1 MAHRDKFGRTTF
13 GRKWTRQDDTGEI
26 PAPIPIN
33 LPLRICRSAEAFSI
47 RDAADRSVCHVCFE
61 DEQPPRQAM
70 RRFTEAEA
78 RQISQTIA
86 RMLTDADGAGARPG
100 SSMIPLEGLTVEN
113 DE

>member
-13 GRKWTRQDDTGEI
+13 GRKWSRPDDPVETS
-26 PAPIPIN
+26 APIPID

-47 RDAADRSVCHVCFE
+47 RDAADRAVCHVYFE
-61 DEQPPRQAM
+61 DEQSRRQAI

-86 RMLTDADGAGARPG
+86 RMLADADGARPG
-100 SSMIPLEGLTVEN
+100 SSTVPLEDLTAGTGE
-113 DE
+113 